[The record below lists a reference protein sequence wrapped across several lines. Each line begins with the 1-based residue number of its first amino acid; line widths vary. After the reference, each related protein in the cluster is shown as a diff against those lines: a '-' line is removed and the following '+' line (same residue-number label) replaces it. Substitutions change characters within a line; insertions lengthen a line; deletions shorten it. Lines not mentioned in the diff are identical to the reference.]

1 MNYRKVAV
9 NIIWWSASGLKVP
22 NTSIQKENDKSYII
36 RKRAGYSD
44 KILVKVLK
52 ESKNYSIIDNYTTLE
67 LKELGYSTEEINN
80 QKKISLYDEI
90 LLYPTKWYYNKVTII
105 LKYYYNRQKLLT
117 RMLKS
122 KILITVITNE
132 K

>member
-52 ESKNYSIIDNYTTLE
+52 ESKN
-67 LKELGYSTEEINN
+67 
-80 QKKISLYDEI
+80 
-90 LLYPTKWYYNKVTII
+90 
-105 LKYYYNRQKLLT
+105 
-117 RMLKS
+117 
-122 KILITVITNE
+122 
-132 K
+132 

>member
-1 MNYRKVAV
+1 MNYRKVAI

-22 NTSIQKENDKSYII
+22 NSSILKEDDKSYIV

-44 KILVKVLK
+44 KILVKILK
-52 ESKNYSIIDNYTTLE
+52 ESKSYSIIDNYTTLE

-90 LLYPTKWYYNKVTII
+90 LLYPTKWYYNKITKI
-105 LKYYYNRQKLLT
+105 LKNCYNKEKLLT
-117 RMLKS
+117 IIIKS
-122 KILITVITNE
+122 KILIIVITNE

>member
-90 LLYPTKWYYNKVTII
+90 LLYPTK
-105 LKYYYNRQKLLT
+105 
-117 RMLKS
+117 
-122 KILITVITNE
+122 
-132 K
+132 

>member
-1 MNYRKVAV
+1 MNKF

-90 LLYPTKWYYNKVTII
+90 LLYPTKWYYNKVTKI

>member
-90 LLYPTKWYYNKVTII
+90 LLYPTKWYYNKVTKI